1 MKSWGLV
8 ISFDHEPFDSGKPA
22 MQKKGDMIADRL
34 LVRRDWNNFH
44 ENGN

>member
-22 MQKKGDMIADRL
+22 TQKKDMIADRL